1 MSMNKE
7 FFNRVT
13 NISVKILKDSVSETG
28 YRMTSF
34 ELEYPRFL
42 HCELLTHR
50 DLSRNCSSSR
60 AIPIASMVKFTEENM
75 AVPVY
80 WGKKKRGMQATE
92 EVDADVSM
100 KLWLEAYQSA
110 VSSLKKM
117 DDADLH
123 KQIANRIIE
132 PFQMMKVVVTAT
144 NLENFWNL
152 RFHQDTLPEFVYLVQ
167 KMYLAVEESTPQN
180 LRAGEWHLPYV
191 EISTTENPEDTYY
204 FIYEEDESGTETDGF
219 MFEKRV
225 SLEDAK
231 IISSGR
237 CAIVS
242 YRTNSVKSDRA
253 KSISGDMS
261 DSEVVHASPFEHQG
275 TPMKAAQWS
284 MDGSDDVNLVD
295 DVETWEEGITHMKR
309 TGDLCSGNLTGF
321 IQHRHLLDNNTCW
334 DFDFEKRYAD
344 FA

>member
-60 AIPIASMVKFTEENM
+60 AIPIASMVKYTEDNM
-75 AVPVY
+75 AIPVY

-92 EVDADVSM
+92 EVDSELAQN
-100 KLWLEAYQSA
+100 LWLEAYQSA
-110 VSSLKKM
+110 VQSLKKM

-144 NLENFWNL
+144 DLENFWNL

-167 KMYLAVEESTPQN
+167 KMYVAMQENTPQL

-191 EISTTENPEDTYY
+191 EISTTDNPEDTYY
-204 FIYEEDESGTETDGF
+204 FIYEEDEDGKEY
-219 MFEKRV
+219 EKVV

-231 IISSGR
+231 TISSGR
-237 CAIVS
+237 CAVVS
-242 YRTNSVKSDRA
+242 YRTQNVKGDRA

-261 DSEVVHASPFEHQG
+261 ESAVVHASPFEHQG
-275 TPMKAAQWS
+275 TPMKASQWS
-284 MDGSDDVNLVD
+284 MDGSSDVNLVD
-295 DVETWEEGITHMKR
+295 DVETWEEGITHMMR

-321 IQHRHLLDNNTCW
+321 IQHRHLIKNNTCW
-334 DFDFEKRYAD
+334 DFDFESRYQD
-344 FA
+344 F